1 MSFGGKATHH
11 QLQIRCDRPLA
22 VVAITLG
29 FYLCW
34 LLDQCGDELE
44 HARFTVN
51 ALELHNLVLRYALE
65 AVHRRDELAD
75 GRILSH
81 HVAPCQPPFAT
92 PIVEA
97 DDVAVEPRIERH
109 DDALCLFE

>member
-1 MSFGGKATHH
+1 M
-11 QLQIRCDRPLA
+11 C
-22 VVAITLG
+22 
-29 FYLCW
+29 
-34 LLDQCGDELE
+34 CGLDELE
-44 HARFTVN
+44 HAGFTVD
-51 ALELHNLVLRYALE
+51 AFELHDLVLRYALE